1 MKRFLITGAA
11 IIGSLISVNSMAQM
25 SEEDA
30 AAAVAQRKAVF
41 QLLAYSMSPLGM
53 MARGAE
59 YDEEAAIQGTE
70 RLIYLADFIPE
81 MFDRDTTGTDVETL
95 ALDSIWG
102 SKGDFDALAA
112 DLKEGAESALEI
124 LQSQGADGIRPA
136 IAQIGPKCGA
146 CHDRFRLDE

>member
-30 AAAVAQRKAVF
+30 AAAVAQRQAVF
-41 QLLAYSMSPLGM
+41 QLLAYSNGPLGM

-59 YDEEAAIQGTE
+59 YDEEAAIKGVE
-70 RLIYLADFIPE
+70 RIIYLSEFIPE
-81 MFDRDTTGTDVETL
+81 VFAADTTGSGVDTR

-102 SKGDFDALAA
+102 SKADFDGLAA
-112 DLKEGAESALEI
+112 DLTAGAEAALEI
-124 LQSQGADGIRPA
+124 LQTQGADGVRAA
-136 IAQIGPKCGA
+136 IGEIGPKCGA